1 MSLNR
6 EPTKV
11 EREALL
17 ELMRQL
23 GGPLVWTG
31 PIPYD
36 ALAAAHAVD
45 EHQRGSRPDDLATIP
60 TQAKPAART
69 VAA

>member
-6 EPTKV
+6 EPTKA

-17 ELMRQL
+17 ELMRHL
-23 GGPLVWTG
+23 CGPLVWTG

-36 ALAAAHAVD
+36 ALAAQHLVD
-45 EHQRGSRPDDLATIP
+45 DRQRGSRPDDLATIP
-60 TQAKPAART
+60 VQAKPVGSTIAA
-69 VAA
+69 